1 MLEDRLLLWKFK
13 RGSRE
18 AFSLIY
24 GKYAGDLLVLAS
36 KLLGDRNS
44 AEDVV
49 QDVFVSFV
57 GSVAQFRL
65 RGSLKGYLATCVAN
79 RARDYLRRAKTR
91 QNVATNK
98 AALGAANP
106 RGPLQSAIYSD
117 HLEKLGIALTQ
128 LPYEQRE
135 AVLLHLQGHLRFRQI
150 AELQKVSVKT
160 AHSRYRY
167 GLEKLRSMLNGE
179 VKK

>member
-13 RGSRE
+13 RGSRQ
-18 AFSLIY
+18 AFRLIY
-24 GKYAGDLLVLAS
+24 GKYAEDLLALAL

-57 GSVAQFRL
+57 GSIEQFRL

-91 QNVATNK
+91 LNVAANK
-98 AALGAANP
+98 AAIGPANP
-106 RGPLQSAIYSD
+106 GGPLQSAIYSD
-117 HLEKLGIALTQ
+117 QIARLGIALTQ

-135 AVLLHLQGHLRFRQI
+135 AVLLHLQGDLRFRQI
-150 AELQKVSVKT
+150 AELQKVSVNT